1 MNTESIFQRTLIASL
16 ILHSVIFLSI
26 PQLNPFIRDKRM
38 TKVRIVYLK
47 NPPQPPK
54 PKPFTKQTQSKR
66 NSRVSINSRISKF
79 DRIIPRP
86 AADKNGIPGK
96 KTLTINDMNFI
107 KPAANKP
114 DINALKKKISLAP
127 VEMNKINNPSYVS
140 YYNLVREK
148 IRRAAYQNYSHA
160 ETGEVYLAFVVSK
173 LGALNTVKLIEER
186 SSGNI
191 YLREVAI
198 RSIRDAAPFP
208 PFSKDLDYPQLSFN
222 VIISFT
228 IE

>member
-1 MNTESIFQRTLIASL
+1 MNTENIFQRTLITSL

-26 PQLNPFIRDKRM
+26 PQLNPFMRNKRM
-38 TKVRIVYLK
+38 TKIQIVYLK
-47 NPPQPPK
+47 NPPQPLK
-54 PKPFTKQTQSKR
+54 PRPLTKQARLKIDNQV
-66 NSRVSINSRISKF
+66 NLNSRISKF
-79 DRIIPRP
+79 DRIIPGP

-114 DINALKKKISLAP
+114 DISALKKKISLAP

-173 LGALNTVKLIEER
+173 IGALNTVKLIEER

-191 YLREVAI
+191 YLREVAL
-198 RSIRDAAPFP
+198 RSIREAAPFP

>member
-1 MNTESIFQRTLIASL
+1 MNTEDIFQRTLIASL

-26 PQLNPFIRDKRM
+26 PQLNPFMRNKRM
-38 TKVRIVYLK
+38 TKVQIVYLK
-47 NPPQPPK
+47 NPPQPPT
-54 PKPFTKQTQSKR
+54 PKPFTKQPKIKMDNQV
-66 NSRVSINSRISKF
+66 NINSRMSKF
-79 DRIIPRP
+79 DRIIPGP
-86 AADKNGIPGK
+86 AASKNGIPGK

-114 DINALKKKISLAP
+114 DINVLKKKISLAP

-191 YLREVAI
+191 YLREVAM

>member
-1 MNTESIFQRTLIASL
+1 MTTEDIFQKTLIASL
-16 ILHSVIFLSI
+16 IAHSVIFLSI
-26 PQLNPFIRDKRM
+26 PQLNPFTRDKRM
-38 TKVRIVYLK
+38 TRVQIVYLK
-47 NPPQPPK
+47 NHPQPPQPR
-54 PKPFTKQTQSKR
+54 PFTKQPRPKIDNQV
-66 NSRVSINSRISKF
+66 NINSRISKF
-79 DRIIPRP
+79 DRIIPGP
-86 AADKNGIPGK
+86 AANKTGIPGK

-114 DINALKKKISLAP
+114 DINMLKKKISLAP

-160 ETGEVYLAFVVSK
+160 ETGEVYLAFVVSSQGVLK
-173 LGALNTVKLIEER
+173 TVRLIEER
-186 SSGNI
+186 SSGDI
-191 YLREVAI
+191 YLREVAL

>member
-1 MNTESIFQRTLIASL
+1 MTTEDIFQKTLIASL
-16 ILHSVIFLSI
+16 IAHSVIFLSI
-26 PQLNPFIRDKRM
+26 PQLNPFTRDKRM
-38 TKVRIVYLK
+38 TRVQIVYLK
-47 NPPQPPK
+47 NPPQPPQ
-54 PKPFTKQTQSKR
+54 PRPFTKQPRPKIDNQV
-66 NSRVSINSRISKF
+66 NINSRISKF
-79 DRIIPRP
+79 DRIIPGP
-86 AADKNGIPGK
+86 AANKNGIPGK

-114 DINALKKKISLAP
+114 DINMLKKKISLAP

-160 ETGEVYLAFVVSK
+160 ETGEVYLAFVVSSQ
-173 LGALNTVKLIEER
+173 GVLNTVRLIEER
-186 SSGNI
+186 SSGDI
-191 YLREVAI
+191 YLREVAL

>member
-1 MNTESIFQRTLIASL
+1 MNTEHIFQRTLIASL
-16 ILHSVIFLSI
+16 ILHSVIFLSV
-26 PQLNPFIRDKRM
+26 PQLNPFLRNKGM
-38 TKVRIVYLK
+38 TKVQIVYIK
-47 NPPQPPK
+47 NPPQPRSFIRQPRLNIDN
-54 PKPFTKQTQSKR
+54 PV
-66 NSRVSINSRISKF
+66 NINSRISKF
-79 DRIIPRP
+79 DRIIPGP
-86 AADKNGIPGK
+86 AANKDSIPGK
-96 KTLTINDMNFI
+96 KILTMNDLNFI

-114 DINALKKKISLAP
+114 DISVLKKRISLAP

-160 ETGEVYLAFVVSK
+160 ETGEVYLAFLISNPGV
-173 LGALNTVKLIEER
+173 LNNVRLIEEK
-186 SSGNI
+186 SSGDI
-191 YLREVAI
+191 YLREIAM

-208 PFSKDLDYPQLSFN
+208 PFPKDLDYPQLSFN